1 MDLQKQVR
9 GVARLSLRLTGSNA
23 NQNTPFW
30 LGQPNLDLTPE
41 ERRVFG
47 QLFQAADTGDAGVL
61 VGDVAVKFFERT
73 KLPPSVLGEVRMFDK
88 AQDIYCGH

>member
-1 MDLQKQVR
+1 M
-9 GVARLSLRLTGSNA
+9 N
-23 NQNTPFW
+23 
-30 LGQPNLDLTPE
+30 LTPG

-73 KLPPSVLGEVRMFDK
+73 KLPPTVLGEVRFPLYPK
-88 AQDIYCGH
+88 GSICGSR